1 MKPKT
6 LTIAAIGLI
15 AVALATSALLLEY
28 ELEYE
33 YIGSSSVEAP
43 VSISVEKGKPAE
55 ASTMTNSGNG
65 PGDRIVMIL
74 GTESCPH
81 CRAMISFFKENFPGR
96 AFFCEIANTNSTCR
110 NAFSFLVRGGVTMGV
125 PTMVVCDKSR
135 STVEGIIIGELKN
148 VTWWQMAF
156 ENGVPGSNETVI
168 PVYAGEEPIGTVR
181 ITQGNMT
188 NLYDLLCSATLA
200 DAQKLV
206 KPIDIDS

>member
-6 LTIAAIGLI
+6 LTIIAIGLI
-15 AVALATSALLLEY
+15 AVALAASALLLEY
-28 ELEYE
+28 E
-33 YIGSSSVEAP
+33 YIGGSSVKAP
-43 VSISVEKGKPAE
+43 VSISVVEKGKPAE

-125 PTMVVCDKSR
+125 PTMVICDKSR
-135 STVEGIIIGELKN
+135 SIVEGIIIGELKN
-148 VTWWQMAF
+148 VAWWQKAF
-156 ENGVPGSNETVI
+156 EKGVPGSNETVI
-168 PVYAGEEPIGTVR
+168 PVYAGEKPIGTVR
-181 ITQGNMT
+181 ITEGNMT
-188 NLYDLLCSATLA
+188 SLYDLLCSATLA
-200 DAQKLV
+200 DAQKLG
-206 KPIDIDS
+206 S